1 MYLQVHH
8 STCSYYNV
16 HQCVLIVSRSGRLE
30 ISKPEIVARHRT
42 LGVISMGG
50 GVSFSE
56 RMQKLAGMTLIVSLL
71 AALYI
76 NLIIGIALAGTET
89 GEFCPTCPD
98 WTDLDGWLAKKEAY
112 EKAQGIGQP
121 VGSQSGQT
129 KSVAAASLKVDP
141 SANGYPVNQLLTRA
155 SLIKKDQVIL
165 DVRDPQ
171 DYQSGHIPGARS
183 LYWKDMQKGG
193 ILDPDLAIEALE
205 RAGVNGNESL
215 LVYGGSD
222 EGAFYAFWALSYLGQ
237 KNVSLLDGGADAAWS
252 AGIKKDVSKTA
263 SPYPQS
269 NYTAR
274 TVPWLLVTPANLD
287 RLLARSDIQ
296 ILDAR
301 DYSDYGMSMLT
312 KAISLTAEML
322 YDDDSKIK
330 DPATL
335 NDLLS
340 RRSLDEKGAQIVYG
354 TPQAYKLFYSLKLM
368 GYNATL
374 LEGDWWMKT
383 KWAVSSVK

>member
-1 MYLQVHH
+1 
-8 STCSYYNV
+8 
-16 HQCVLIVSRSGRLE
+16 
-30 ISKPEIVARHRT
+30 
-42 LGVISMGG
+42 MGG
-50 GVSFSE
+50 GVSCPE
-56 RMQKLAGMTLIVSLL
+56 RLQKLAGMTLIVSLL

-121 VGSQSGQT
+121 VGSQSEQT
-129 KSVAAASLKVDP
+129 NSNAVASLKVDP
-141 SANGYPVNQLLTRA
+141 SANGYPVNKLLTKA
-155 SLIKKDQVIL
+155 SLIKKNQVVL

-193 ILDPDLAIEALE
+193 ILDPNHAIEALE

-222 EGAFYAFWALSYLGQ
+222 EGALYAFWALSYLGQ

-252 AGIKKDVSKTA
+252 AGIKKDVSKTT
-263 SPYPQS
+263 SLQS

-274 TVPWLLVTPANLD
+274 IVPWLLVTPVNLD

-312 KAISLTAEML
+312 NAISLTAEML
-322 YDDDSKIK
+322 YDDSKIK

-335 NDLLS
+335 KDLLS
-340 RRSLDEKGAQIVYG
+340 RRSLDEKGNQIVYG
-354 TPQAYKLFYSLKLM
+354 TPQAYRLFYGLKLM

>member
-1 MYLQVHH
+1 MYLLVHY
-8 STCSYYNV
+8 SACNCYDV
-16 HQCVLIVSRSGRLE
+16 HQCVFIVSRSGRLE
-30 ISKPEIVARHRT
+30 ISKPEIVAGRRT

-50 GVSFSE
+50 GVSRPE

-76 NLIIGIALAGTET
+76 NLIISIALAGTET

-121 VGSQSGQT
+121 VGSQSGQPN
-129 KSVAAASLKVDP
+129 SVAPASLKVDP
-141 SANGYPVNQLLTRA
+141 SAKGYLVNKLLTRA
-155 SLIKKDQVIL
+155 SIIQKDQVIL

-193 ILDPDLAIEALE
+193 ILDPDLAIKALE
-205 RAGVNGNESL
+205 RAGVNRNESL

-222 EGAFYAFWALSYLGQ
+222 EGAAFVFWALSYLGQ
-237 KNVSLLDGGADAAWS
+237 KDVSLLDGGADAAWS
-252 AGIKKDVSKTA
+252 AGIKKDVSKTT
-263 SPYPQS
+263 STES

-274 TVPWLLVTPANLD
+274 IVPWLLVKPVNLD
-287 RLLARSDIQ
+287 RLLARSDVQ

-301 DYSDYGMSMLT
+301 DYSDYGMSMLA

-330 DPATL
+330 DPASL

-340 RRSLDEKGAQIVYG
+340 RRSLNEKGAQIVYG
-354 TPQAYKLFYSLKLM
+354 TPQAYRLFYGLKLM

>member
-1 MYLQVHH
+1 
-8 STCSYYNV
+8 
-16 HQCVLIVSRSGRLE
+16 
-30 ISKPEIVARHRT
+30 
-42 LGVISMGG
+42 
-50 GVSFSE
+50 
-56 RMQKLAGMTLIVSLL
+56 
-71 AALYI
+71 
-76 NLIIGIALAGTET
+76 
-89 GEFCPTCPD
+89 
-98 WTDLDGWLAKKEAY
+98 
-112 EKAQGIGQP
+112 
-121 VGSQSGQT
+121 
-129 KSVAAASLKVDP
+129 
-141 SANGYPVNQLLTRA
+141 
-155 SLIKKDQVIL
+155 
-165 DVRDPQ
+165 
-171 DYQSGHIPGARS
+171 
-183 LYWKDMQKGG
+183 
-193 ILDPDLAIEALE
+193 
-205 RAGVNGNESL
+205 
-215 LVYGGSD
+215 
-222 EGAFYAFWALSYLGQ
+222 
-237 KNVSLLDGGADAAWS
+237 VSLLDGGADAAWS

>member
-1 MYLQVHH
+1 MG
-8 STCSYYNV
+8 
-16 HQCVLIVSRSGRLE
+16 SGVPCPERL
-30 ISKPEIVARHRT
+30 
-42 LGVISMGG
+42 
-50 GVSFSE
+50 
-56 RMQKLAGMTLIVSLL
+56 QKLAGITLIVSLL

-76 NLIIGIALAGTET
+76 NLIIGITLAGTEN

-98 WTDLDGWLAKKEAY
+98 WTDLDGWLAKKDAY

-129 KSVAAASLKVDP
+129 NSNTVASSKVDP
-141 SANGYPVNQLLTRA
+141 SANGYPVNELLTRA

-183 LYWKDMQKGG
+183 LYWKDMQKSG
-193 ILDPDLAIEALE
+193 ILDRDLAIKALE
-205 RAGVNGNESL
+205 RAGVNSNESIL
-215 LVYGGSD
+215 IYGGSD
-222 EGAFYAFWALSYLGQ
+222 EGALFAFWALSYLGQ

-252 AGIKKDVSKTA
+252 AGIKKDVSETA
-263 SPYPQS
+263 SLYQQS

-274 TVPWLLVTPANLD
+274 IIPWLLVTPANLD

-301 DYSDYGMSMLT
+301 DYSDYGMSMIT
-312 KAISLTAEML
+312 NATSLTAEML
-322 YDDDSKIK
+322 YDDDSKVK

-340 RRSLDEKGAQIVYG
+340 RRSLDEDGIQIVYG

>member
-1 MYLQVHH
+1 
-8 STCSYYNV
+8 
-16 HQCVLIVSRSGRLE
+16 
-30 ISKPEIVARHRT
+30 
-42 LGVISMGG
+42 MGS
-50 GVSFSE
+50 GVSFPE

-76 NLIIGIALAGTET
+76 NLIMGIALAGTET

-121 VGSQSGQT
+121 VGSQGGKINSN
-129 KSVAAASLKVDP
+129 AAASLKVDP
-141 SANGYPVNQLLTRA
+141 SANGYPVNKLLTRA
-155 SLIKKDQVIL
+155 SIIQKDQVIL
-165 DVRDPQ
+165 DVRDSQ

-193 ILDPDLAIEALE
+193 ILDTSLAIEALE
-205 RAGVNGNESL
+205 RAGVNSSDSM

-222 EGAFYAFWALSYLGQ
+222 EGEFYAFWALSYLGQ

-252 AGIKKDVSKTA
+252 AGIKKDVSKTT
-263 SPYPQS
+263 SSSPQS

-274 TVPWLLVTPANLD
+274 TVPWLLVTPVNLD

-301 DYSDYGMSMLT
+301 DYTDYGMSMLT
-312 KAISLTAEML
+312 NASSLSAGML
-322 YDDDSKIK
+322 YDDSKIK

-354 TPQAYKLFYSLKLM
+354 TPQAYRLFYSLKLM

-374 LEGDWWMKT
+374 LEGNWWMKT

>member
-1 MYLQVHH
+1 MYLLVHH
-8 STCSYYNV
+8 STCNYYDV
-16 HQCVLIVSRSGRLE
+16 HQCVFIVSRSGRLE
-30 ISKPEIVARHRT
+30 ISKPEIVAGRRT
-42 LGVISMGG
+42 LGVISMGS
-50 GVSFSE
+50 GVSCPE
-56 RMQKLAGMTLIVSLL
+56 RMQKLVGMTLIVSLL

-98 WTDLDGWLAKKEAY
+98 WTNLDGWLAKKEAY

-129 KSVAAASLKVDP
+129 NSNAVASLKVDP

-193 ILDPDLAIEALE
+193 ILDQDLAIEALE
-205 RAGVNGNESL
+205 RAGVNSSDNL
-215 LVYGGSD
+215 LVYGGTD
-222 EGAFYAFWALSYLGQ
+222 EGALYAFWALSYLGQ
-237 KNVSLLDGGADAAWS
+237 KNVSLLDGGTDAAWS
-252 AGIKKDVSKTA
+252 AGIKKDVSKTT
-263 SPYPQS
+263 SLQS

-274 TVPWLLVTPANLD
+274 TVPWLLVTPVNLE
-287 RLLARSDIQ
+287 RLLARSDVQ

-312 KAISLTAEML
+312 NAISLTAEML
-322 YDDDSKIK
+322 YNDDTKIK

-335 NDLLS
+335 NDLLG
-340 RRSLDEKGAQIVYG
+340 RRSLDENGTQIVYG
-354 TPQAYKLFYSLKLM
+354 TPQAYRLFYSLKLM

>member
-1 MYLQVHH
+1 
-8 STCSYYNV
+8 
-16 HQCVLIVSRSGRLE
+16 
-30 ISKPEIVARHRT
+30 
-42 LGVISMGG
+42 MGG
-50 GVSFSE
+50 GVSCPE
-56 RMQKLAGMTLIVSLL
+56 RLQKLAGMTLIVSLL

-121 VGSQSGQT
+121 VGSQSG
-129 KSVAAASLKVDP
+129 KINSNAVASLKVDP
-141 SANGYPVNQLLTRA
+141 SANGYPVNKLLTKA
-155 SLIKKDQVIL
+155 SLIKKNQVIL

-193 ILDPDLAIEALE
+193 ILDPNHAIEALE
-205 RAGVNGNESL
+205 RVGVNGNESL

-222 EGAFYAFWALSYLGQ
+222 EGALYAFWALNYLGQ

-252 AGIKKDVSKTA
+252 AGIKKDVSKTT
-263 SPYPQS
+263 SLQS

-274 TVPWLLVTPANLD
+274 TVPWLLVTPVNLD

-312 KAISLTAEML
+312 NAISLTAEML
-322 YDDDSKIK
+322 YNDDSKIK

-335 NDLLS
+335 KDLLS
-340 RRSLDEKGAQIVYG
+340 RRSLDEKGNQIVYG
-354 TPQAYKLFYSLKLM
+354 TPQAYRLFYGLKLM

>member
-1 MYLQVHH
+1 MYLLVHH
-8 STCSYYNV
+8 STCNCYDA
-16 HQCVLIVSRSGRLE
+16 HQCVFIVSRSGRLE
-30 ISKPEIVARHRT
+30 ISKPEIVAGRRT

-50 GVSFSE
+50 GVSCPE
-56 RMQKLAGMTLIVSLL
+56 RMQELAGMTLIVSLL

-98 WTDLDGWLAKKEAY
+98 WTDLDGWLAKKEVY

-121 VGSQSGQT
+121 VGSQSG
-129 KSVAAASLKVDP
+129 KINSNVVASLKVDP
-141 SANGYPVNQLLTRA
+141 SANGYPVNKFLTRA
-155 SLIKKDQVIL
+155 TLIKKDQVIL

-193 ILDPDLAIEALE
+193 ILDPDLAIKALE

-222 EGAFYAFWALSYLGQ
+222 EGAAFVFWALGYLGQ
-237 KNVSLLDGGADAAWS
+237 KDVSLLDGGADAAWS
-252 AGIKKDVSKTA
+252 AGIKKDVSKTT
-263 SPYPQS
+263 SPES

-274 TVPWLLVTPANLD
+274 TVPWLLVTPVNLD

-301 DYSDYGMSMLT
+301 DYSDYGMSMIS
-312 KAISLTAEML
+312 KAISLSAEML
-322 YDDDSKIK
+322 YNDDSKIK

-340 RRSLDEKGAQIVYG
+340 RRSLDEKGAQVVYG
-354 TPQAYKLFYSLKLM
+354 TPQAYRLFYSLKLM
-368 GYNATL
+368 GYNVTL

-383 KWAVSSVK
+383 KWVVSSVK